1 LIPVKVARLEGGA
14 LMRKIVVAALLF
26 GSASVQAEPLELDER
41 QLGAVAAG
49 TPGLLG
55 PVDVAVGVSTPTDV
69 AVTPSTAVATGTN
82 VDVAN
87 QVGTGVAA
95 GTTTALGVL
104 ADGVAAA
111 GLTGTGI
118 TLGSP

>member
-1 LIPVKVARLEGGA
+1 
-14 LMRKIVVAALLF
+14 MRKIVVAALLF
-26 GSASVQAEPLELDER
+26 GSASVQAEPLKLDER
-41 QLGAVAAG
+41 QLRAVAAG

-55 PVDVAVGVSTPTDV
+55 PVDVAVGVSTPTDI

-111 GLTGTGI
+111 GFSDVGAS
-118 TLGSP
+118 LGLP